1 MNLTTRYMGLTLKNP
16 IVASAS
22 PLSQSLDTIR
32 RLEDHGA
39 VGGRHVLALRGAD
52 PARHGRAR
60 ALHVASGSDSFGEA
74 LSYFPVVDD
83 HDVGPTQYLE
93 LLRKASAAVDI
104 PIIAS
109 LNGTSDRG
117 WIDFATLMQ
126 EAGAKGIELNIYYIP
141 TAMDRTGAQVEEQY
155 LDVVAR
161 VKSAVTIPVAVK
173 VGPYFSSFAHMAGR
187 LDRAGAD
194 ALVLFN
200 RFYQPDF
207 DIETRDGRPLADAQ
221 PAGGD
226 SSAAALD
233 RAAARTSEGVARRDD
248 RRAQRGR
255 GAQVPDGRRRRRDE
269 HVGAAPAGPGVS
281 VAAHRRAVRV
291 DGEEGVR
298 VGHAAARIDE
308 PAVDA
313 RTRRRSCAA
322 TTSRSW
328 RATSHRRST
337 RLVPES
343 IRLSPSPASTR
354 CT

>member
-16 IVASAS
+16 VVASAS

-39 VGGRHVLALRGAD
+39 AAVVMFSLFEEQIRHDMDSLDHFMSVGR
-52 PARHGRAR
+52 
-60 ALHVASGSDSFGEA
+60 DSFGEA

-83 HDVGPTQYLE
+83 HAVGPTQYLE
-93 LLRKASAAVDI
+93 LLRKARAAVDI

-117 WIDFATLMQ
+117 WTDFATLMQ

-141 TAMDRTGAQVEEQY
+141 TAMDRTGAQIEEQY

-207 DIETRDGRPLADAQ
+207 DIETREVVPSLMLSRPEEIRL
-221 PAGGD
+221 PLLWI
-226 SSAAALD
+226 ALL
-233 RAAARTSEGVARRDD
+233 
-248 RRAQRGR
+248 RGR
-255 GAQVPDGRRRRRDE
+255 VKA
-269 HVGAAPAGPGVS
+269 S
-281 VAAHRRAVRV
+281 L
-291 DGEEGVR
+291 
-298 VGHAAARIDE
+298 
-308 PAVDA
+308 
-313 RTRRRSCAA
+313 AA
-322 TTSRSW
+322 TTGVHGAIEALKYLMAGADVVMSTSALLQQGPAFLSRLIAELSEW
-328 RATSHRRST
+328 MEKKGY
-337 RLVPES
+337 ES
-343 IRLSPSPASTR
+343 VSQLRGSMSQQSIPDSMAFVRGNYIKILESYKPSAK
-354 CT
+354 

>member
-22 PLSQSLDTIR
+22 PLSQNLDTIR

-39 VGGRHVLALRGAD
+39 SAVVMFSLFEEQIRHDMDSLEHFMSVGRE
-52 PARHGRAR
+52 
-60 ALHVASGSDSFGEA
+60 SFGEA
-74 LSYFPVVDD
+74 LSYFPVVDE
-83 HDVGPTQYLE
+83 HAVGPTRYLE

-141 TAMDRTGAQVEEQY
+141 TAMDRTGAQIEEQY

-207 DIETRDGRPLADAQ
+207 DIETREVVPSLMLSRPEEIRLPLLWIALLHGRVKASL
-221 PAGGD
+221 
-226 SSAAALD
+226 
-233 RAAARTSEGVARRDD
+233 
-248 RRAQRGR
+248 
-255 GAQVPDGRRRRRDE
+255 
-269 HVGAAPAGPGVS
+269 
-281 VAAHRRAVRV
+281 
-291 DGEEGVR
+291 
-298 VGHAAARIDE
+298 
-308 PAVDA
+308 
-313 RTRRRSCAA
+313 AA
-322 TTSRSW
+322 TTGVHGAVQALKYLMAGADVVMSTSALLQQGPAFLSRLIAELSAW
-328 RATSHRRST
+328 MEKKGY
-337 RLVPES
+337 ES
-343 IRLSPSPASTR
+343 VAQLRGSMSQQSIPQSMAFVRGNYIKILESYKQPAR
-354 CT
+354 